1 MNVKNSPLVSNCT
14 FSLSSLKN
22 LILRGGAYQ
31 MIYDITNSLEANPG
45 AEFSKH
51 ECDVEKLEASRRQTG
66 RENFV
71 GDILCPAV
79 KRC

>member
-1 MNVKNSPLVSNCT
+1 
-14 FSLSSLKN
+14 
-22 LILRGGAYQ
+22 

-51 ECDVEKLEASRRQTG
+51 ECDVEKLEASRRQTL

-79 KRC
+79 KRQ